1 MHSEDECT
9 KFYPEYK
16 DESCID
22 VGFTEYCAWDY
33 GGHFFLQPEDY
44 ARICADDKVLFG
56 CHSIAS
62 GLKPPDYKILY
73 ELCYDEAKT
82 ISKKD
87 SSIAIM
93 LAITKME
100 HATRMDTASSNA
112 GTNLISLFT
121 SRKNGCAICRRIRAF

>member
-82 ISKKD
+82 ISKKRQLYCNNVGD
-87 SSIAIM
+87 YENGTCHENGYSKFKCRDKFDFTFYVKEKWMCDMSSY
-93 LAITKME
+93 TY
-100 HATRMDTASSNA
+100 
-112 GTNLISLFT
+112 
-121 SRKNGCAICRRIRAF
+121 